1 MSTMVIRAL
10 LFATLV
16 APVLTSPAE
25 ARASQRK
32 VLKCNA
38 DGTYTCGYTCNDS
51 RFCCEMFYL

>member
-1 MSTMVIRAL
+1 MSTMVIRAVL
-10 LFATLV
+10 LATVV
-16 APVLTSPAE
+16 APLLVYPAE

-51 RFCCEMFYL
+51 RFCCEMHYL